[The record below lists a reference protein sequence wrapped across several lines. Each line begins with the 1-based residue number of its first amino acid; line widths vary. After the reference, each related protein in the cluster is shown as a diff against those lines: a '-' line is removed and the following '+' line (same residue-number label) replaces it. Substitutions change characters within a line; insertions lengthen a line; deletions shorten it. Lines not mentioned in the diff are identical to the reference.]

1 MGKLKA
7 ILVDDMQEAL
17 DVLQA
22 DLENYCPEIEI
33 LGTAKSVVSAA
44 KLIKAEQPDILF
56 LDIMLGGDTGFD
68 LLEILPNSNFQLI
81 FVTAHN
87 EYAIQAFRFSAV
99 DYLLKPIDPDLLV
112 EAVNKAKERAAVS
125 SESLDLLKAQ
135 IQNPNR
141 LAARISLPTQ
151 ERINVVDIASIMR
164 CESLDNNTRFFLQ
177 NGEQIFVTR
186 TLKKFELLL
195 KEHPFIRVHQSHLIN
210 LTQLES
216 YEKKDGGYIKMK
228 NGDIVPV
235 SVRKRPELMK
245 ALEELNS

>member
-1 MGKLKA
+1 MSTLKA

-22 DLENYCPEIEI
+22 DLAAQCPEVEI
-33 LGTAKSVVSAA
+33 LGTAKSVVEAA
-44 KLIKAEQPDILF
+44 KLIKASPPDILF

-68 LLEILPNSNFQLI
+68 LLEIIPNSNFQLI

-99 DYLLKPIDPDLLV
+99 DYLLKPIDPTQLV
-112 EAVNKAKERAAVS
+112 EAVSKAKERAAVS
-125 SESLDLLKAQ
+125 TESLDLLKAQ
-135 IQNPNR
+135 IQNPNQ

-151 ERINVVDIASIMR
+151 ERIRVVDIANIMR
-164 CESLDNNTRFFLQ
+164 CESLDNNTRFFIKG
-177 NGEQIFVTR
+177 GEQIFVTR
-186 TLKKFELLL
+186 TLKKFETML
-195 KEHPFIRVHQSHLIN
+195 KEHPFIRVHQSHLVN
-210 LTQLES
+210 LSQLES
-216 YEKKDGGYIKMK
+216 FEKKDGGYIKMK

-235 SVRKRPELMK
+235 SVRKRPELMR